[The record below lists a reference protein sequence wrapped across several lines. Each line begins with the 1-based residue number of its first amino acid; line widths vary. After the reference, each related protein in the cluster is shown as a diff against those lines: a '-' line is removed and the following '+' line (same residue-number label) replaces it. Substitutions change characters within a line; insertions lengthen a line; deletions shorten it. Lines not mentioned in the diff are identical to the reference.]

1 MSDTA
6 KTKVKKPKV
15 THDPQPRTAA
25 QAYAR
30 RADRLRA
37 VLGCVEDA
45 LDAHAA
51 KAAASPGDWG
61 FAGDLAEAEALL
73 KRVLAHLGGADEQ
86 CLEQALAEMEGTGG
100 GGD

>member
-1 MSDTA
+1 MPDTP
-6 KTKVKKPKV
+6 KQKEPKVKHK
-15 THDPQPRTAA
+15 PQPPPQTAA
-25 QAYAR
+25 GAYPR

-45 LDAHAA
+45 LEEHAA

-61 FAGDLAEAEALL
+61 FAGDLAEAESLL

-86 CLEQALAEMEGTGG
+86 CLEQALDEMEGTGG
-100 GGD
+100 GD